1 MTIRTSNS
9 FSEKVDINS
18 FLKCLSIVMI
28 KNVGKIDIKRV
39 MKNLGKSNI
48 VTNLGG
54 FEDKLYEFLW
64 KYKQEDKIIL
74 DNELSGITARY
85 PNYVKLCDKII
96 KMWKILTRNF
106 NKIRYV
112 IMK

>member
-18 FLKCLSIVMI
+18 FLKCLSIVI
-28 KNVGKIDIKRV
+28 VKNPKTIDTKKIV
-39 MKNLGKSNI
+39 KNLGKSNI

-54 FEDKLYEFLW
+54 FEDTLYEYLW

-74 DNELSGITARY
+74 DNELAGIAARY

-96 KMWKILTRNF
+96 KM
-106 NKIRYV
+106 
-112 IMK
+112 

>member
-1 MTIRTSNS
+1 MAIRTSNS

-18 FLKCLSIVMI
+18 FLKCLSIVMV
-28 KNVGKIDIKRV
+28 KNVGTVNIKRV

-74 DNELSGITARY
+74 DNELAGITARY
-85 PNYVKLCDKII
+85 PNYMKLCDKII